1 MQTSLREIANKA
13 KLDANHKFGNL
24 YGMLNEEN
32 LHWCFSQLNKKA
44 SPGVDDTDWYEYA
57 EDIYS
62 NIKEL
67 TTVLKEKRYKAKLV
81 RRKYIPKIGGKRPL
95 GIPVVADKLLQTAGA
110 KILEAIYEQDF
121 KEYSH
126 GYRRGRGPQDAA
138 LSLRKRIQFGRFR
151 WVVDA
156 DIEGFFGNI
165 DHEWMIRMLEQR
177 ISDRAFLNLIRKWL
191 KAGILEED
199 GVIMY
204 PVTGTPQGGA
214 ISAIL
219 ANIYL
224 HYALD
229 VWYDKVIKSK
239 TSGDVNMI
247 RFADD
252 FVCCFQYAK
261 EARGFY
267 EALRL
272 RLAKFKLQLSE
283 KKSRLVCFTRFQ
295 TCNNASFTFLGF
307 EYRWTMSRNDKPVVK
322 VKTAKKK
329 LKAAISAIQKWIKS
343 SRSLKMKELM
353 MKYRQKLQGHFNY
366 YGVCGNC
373 ESLHKFIW
381 IVNRIVFKWLN
392 RRSQRKSYNWK
403 GFEAMRRYYK
413 IPVPRIIA
421 Q

>member
-199 GVIMY
+199 GVIIY

-229 VWYDKVIKSK
+229 VWYDKVIK
-239 TSGDVNMI
+239 
-247 RFADD
+247 
-252 FVCCFQYAK
+252 
-261 EARGFY
+261 
-267 EALRL
+267 
-272 RLAKFKLQLSE
+272 
-283 KKSRLVCFTRFQ
+283 
-295 TCNNASFTFLGF
+295 
-307 EYRWTMSRNDKPVVK
+307 
-322 VKTAKKK
+322 
-329 LKAAISAIQKWIKS
+329 
-343 SRSLKMKELM
+343 
-353 MKYRQKLQGHFNY
+353 
-366 YGVCGNC
+366 
-373 ESLHKFIW
+373 
-381 IVNRIVFKWLN
+381 
-392 RRSQRKSYNWK
+392 
-403 GFEAMRRYYK
+403 
-413 IPVPRIIA
+413 
-421 Q
+421 